1 MRIDYDPDRKLP
13 LLGLLALSGSG
24 TIADLGMRNTKQ
36 PAGDDTLTGLAR
48 NVARC
53 HANIAY
59 VRYLQI
65 RALEEGA
72 GRTDP
77 QVRRVSEEYRT
88 NALTHSRIAEEIYN
102 RHPARTRR
110 GRAKMLNDRALLHF
124 AFGETE
130 EAFILAEQ
138 AYAIGKG
145 TDVSNAEAA
154 GADTSDG
161 RAVDADRVT
170 MAKPRSSSA

>member
-1 MRIDYDPDRKLP
+1 
-13 LLGLLALSGSG
+13 
-24 TIADLGMRNTKQ
+24 
-36 PAGDDTLTGLAR
+36 
-48 NVARC
+48 
-53 HANIAY
+53 
-59 VRYLQI
+59 
-65 RALEEGA
+65 
-72 GRTDP
+72 
-77 QVRRVSEEYRT
+77 
-88 NALTHSRIAEEIYN
+88 
-102 RHPARTRR
+102 
-110 GRAKMLNDRALLHF
+110 MLNDRALLHF